1 MDARHTFIDLQNQLV
16 DEITEILSQVTTT
29 DPDGNSVTGIKGY
42 RHSLPMDVQ
51 YDGDEEKV
59 FPFFIVRLAEIKTD
73 GDDDCWHAKTIIE
86 LGVHEADYRGG
97 SDHILV
103 MTQRIADRFAA
114 QPRMGNFRAEQGIE
128 CVFDEGDT
136 YPYNYGALTV
146 TFSVPKIDREDGYY
160 D

>member
-1 MDARHTFIDLQNQLV
+1 MDAQHTFIDLQNQLV
-16 DEITEILSQVTTT
+16 DEITEILSQITTT
-29 DPDGNSVTGIKGY
+29 DPDGNTVTGIKGY
-42 RHSLPMDVQ
+42 RHSLPLDVR

-59 FPFFIVRLAEIKTD
+59 FPFFIVRIAGIKTD
-73 GDDDCWHAKTIIE
+73 GDDDCWH
-86 LGVHEADYRGG
+86 GGG

-103 MTQRIADRFAA
+103 MTQRIVDRFAA
-114 QPRMGNFRAEQGIE
+114 WPRMGNFRAEQGIE

-136 YPYNYGALTV
+136 YPYNYGALTI